1 MTRKIADLK
10 QTNVRFEHQQCSNRT
25 FVYRD
30 LVMGQILHAAGTQT
44 AAGYSA
50 FARIIKDMKDFFV
63 EIASSV
69 EPMVWV
75 FICVI
80 CDNRVPR
87 TEKGGKRKKKRR
99 CEHDKSGKT
108 FGVFGG

>member
-1 MTRKIADLK
+1 MEECNGKLCRMTSKIADQK
-10 QTNVRFEHQQCSNRT
+10 QTNVRFKHCWCSNRT

-50 FARIIKDMKDFFV
+50 FPRIIKDMKDFFV

-75 FICVI
+75 FICGI

-87 TEKGGKRKKKRR
+87 TEKGGREEKQ
-99 CEHDKSGKT
+99 EAAM
-108 FGVFGG
+108 